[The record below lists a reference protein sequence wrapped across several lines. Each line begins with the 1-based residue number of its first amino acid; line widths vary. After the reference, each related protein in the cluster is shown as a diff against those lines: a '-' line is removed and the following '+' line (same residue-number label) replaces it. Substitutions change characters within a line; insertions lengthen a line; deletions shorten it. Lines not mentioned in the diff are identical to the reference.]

1 MSTELVN
8 VIGDDESRKLYVT
21 TPKNKITGTPFNST
35 VQDII
40 NRIGNGEE
48 TDATV
53 INPYID
59 EFTKSNDIQK
69 WNLGYILWSMTQNL
83 NMKNK
88 YERLPNS
95 FFQVRDKKTGDY
107 YHISSLVQ
115 PKPEDVEWGWSP
127 KRARSVAKAYNF
139 PEHRIYK
146 DFYSNSPIAQTFS
159 KANVCRANH

>member
-21 TPKNKITGTPFNST
+21 TPKNKVTGTPFNST

-48 TDATV
+48 TDASV
-53 INPYID
+53 INPYIQ
-59 EFTKSNDIQK
+59 EFTKSNDIQQ

-115 PKPEDVEWGWSP
+115 PKPEDVGFGDRPSTL
-127 KRARSVAKAYNF
+127 R
-139 PEHRIYK
+139 
-146 DFYSNSPIAQTFS
+146 
-159 KANVCRANH
+159 